1 MKYLNG
7 NWLVRDG
14 YAIDYGQSIYD
25 SKIKKNKLTLW
36 IPFKKITDPGMT
48 LDDGML
54 TVEVSA
60 PRKNIINIKGLFKVP
75 IKWLY

>member
-25 SKIKKNKLTLW
+25 SKIKKT
-36 IPFKKITDPGMT
+36 
-48 LDDGML
+48 
-54 TVEVSA
+54 S
-60 PRKNIINIKGLFKVP
+60 
-75 IKWLY
+75 

>member
-14 YAIDYGQSIYD
+14 FAIDYGQSIYD
-25 SKIKKNKLTLW
+25 SEIKDDKLTLW
-36 IPFKKITDPGMT
+36 VPFKVITNPGMT

-54 TVEVSA
+54 TLEITSPRENTVSYTHLTLPTIGA
-60 PRKNIINIKGLFKVP
+60 V
-75 IKWLY
+75 

>member
-14 YAIDYGQSIYD
+14 FAIDYGQSIYD
-25 SKIKKNKLTLW
+25 SEIKDDKLTLW
-36 IPFKKITDPGMT
+36 VPFKVITNPGMT

-54 TVEVSA
+54 TLEIILFALRLLILKA
-60 PRKNIINIKGLFKVP
+60 PLITVLNLI
-75 IKWLY
+75 